1 MICWRVLQFEKLAA
15 VGGLVGVSYK
25 AFRWKVKDLV
35 LHEQD
40 SLSMKQE
47 AGEAE
52 EKSLK
57 SFGQVHVLRSTSNL

>member
-1 MICWRVLQFEKLAA
+1 M
-15 VGGLVGVSYK
+15 
-25 AFRWKVKDLV
+25 KDLV

-40 SLSMKQE
+40 SLRVKQE